1 LRLSYGDRELL
12 IDPMLDAAGSWPAVE
27 LLLNPQPNPV
37 AELPKPAEEVV
48 EGIDGVLLTHLHLD
62 HFDLRARELIP
73 RGTPVFHQA
82 PDRKRLE
89 QDGFEQLTAAAD
101 AGPFEWLGLEV
112 RRVGGEHGFGSVGRA
127 AGPVSGYV
135 LRSEGEPTLYIAGD
149 TVWCEEV
156 ESTLGEHRPD
166 VVIVNAGDARTADK
180 SRLIMDAD
188 DVERVLDAAERS
200 AVVAV
205 HLEALSHCLATREE
219 LRRRFADGYGSRFV
233 APDDGGRHTFMAA

>member
-1 LRLSYGDRELL
+1 
-12 IDPMLDAAGSWPAVE
+12 
-27 LLLNPQPNPV
+27 
-37 AELPKPAEEVV
+37 
-48 EGIDGVLLTHLHLD
+48 
-62 HFDLRARELIP
+62 
-73 RGTPVFHQA
+73 
-82 PDRKRLE
+82 
-89 QDGFEQLTAAAD
+89 
-101 AGPFEWLGLEV
+101 
-112 RRVGGEHGFGSVGRA
+112 
-127 AGPVSGYV
+127 V

-166 VVIVNAGDARTADK
+166 VVIVNAGDARTANK

-233 APDDGGRHTFMAA
+233 APDDGRRHAFMAA